1 LPLNLAMTNQP
12 KPQTV
17 IATNPRIE
25 VRNQG
30 QVLSFNLTAA
40 NHTLGRDPQ
49 SNPPEGM
56 KIPEDWFVVSRFQA
70 CFRKS
75 GKNYFIY
82 DGDGEKPS
90 TNRLFINNKL
100 ITPKDGYCLQNGDEI
115 KVGQNPQNWVT
126 IVYFDPNSQATNFT
140 PKSSSIY
147 LKNKTITIGRDPG
160 ADLELDAPTIS
171 RRHATIELDPQ
182 GRYMLKDRSTNGIFV
197 NRQKVD
203 STAILENG
211 SIVQI
216 GPYTFVL
223 QGDELALVDRGSD
236 IRLDA
241 KNIVLTVKDKN
252 KQKIRLLNDISLAI
266 EPGQLVALVGGS
278 GAGKSTL
285 MKSLLGIEPK
295 IEGTVYLNG
304 DNLKTN
310 FNIYRTL
317 IGYVPQQDIVHTNLR
332 VREVL
337 YYAAKLRLPPDI
349 NVQQVVDKTLQ
360 QIELVERQNNLVKNL
375 SGGQLKRVSIGVEL
389 LADPKLFFLDE
400 PTSGLDP
407 GLDKKMMQLLRKLA
421 NEGRTIVLVTHATTN
436 ITLCDRIVFLG
447 LGGNLCYFGP
457 PDRTAEFFQIDRGD
471 FADIYIQL
479 ETKEAVADE
488 SERYRNS
495 EYKKEYIDDRLS
507 EITQE
512 KNFTPKPVQAS
523 FLRQLIILVQRY
535 IQLILRDPV
544 YLALALITAPIGVAL
559 MTLALKDNEFLLK
572 ALRSIGEDKP
582 ITINTERA
590 GLARR
595 VLFIFTSASLWV
607 GFASSLQE
615 IVKES
620 AIYLRERLV
629 NLGLFAYL
637 GSKVLTLSGLAI
649 IQSLL
654 IALVAIVCFKS
665 PEVQLTN
672 FNPESPF
679 ISIPWFVGVFITTF
693 FTIIA
698 SSSLGL
704 MVSASVK
711 NSTQANSALPLLLL
725 PQIIFA
731 GILFDVEKG
740 GAISKYISYLMVSR
754 WSVAAYGSLASIND
768 LIPVDES
775 LSKTLYK
782 LQMFESSAANIT
794 LSWCVLLIHACV
806 YLLIT
811 FWLQKCKDIL
821 K

>member
-1 LPLNLAMTNQP
+1 MTNQP
-12 KPQTV
+12 RTETV
-17 IATNPRIE
+17 IATSPRIE
-25 VRNQG
+25 VKNQG
-30 QVLSFNLTAA
+30 QILAFNLTAA
-40 NHTLGRDPQ
+40 DHILGRDPHR
-49 SNPPEGM
+49 SPPEGL
-56 KIPEDWFVVSRFQA
+56 IVPEDWFVVSRCQA
-70 CFRKS
+70 CFRK
-75 GKNYFIY
+75 KNKEYIIY
-82 DGDGEKPS
+82 DGDGENPS

-115 KVGQNPQNWVT
+115 KIGQNPQNWVT
-126 IVYFDPNSQATNFT
+126 IVYFDPNSQTVNYT
-140 PKSSSIY
+140 PSSSSIY
-147 LKNKTITIGRDPG
+147 LKNKTISIGRDPG

-171 RRHATIELDPQ
+171 RRHAEIYKDSQ
-182 GRYMLKDRSTNGIFV
+182 DRYFIRDLSTNGVFV

-203 STAILENG
+203 RTLLLEN
-211 SIVQI
+211 SAIVQI
-216 GPYTFVL
+216 GPYTFVV
-223 QGDELALVDRGSD
+223 QGDELALVDRGRN

-252 KQKIRLLNDISLAI
+252 KQRIRLLNDISLAI

-304 DNLKTN
+304 DNLKSN
-310 FNIYRTL
+310 FNIYRTS

-332 VREVL
+332 VNEVL
-337 YYAAKLRLPPDI
+337 YYAAKLRLPPDTNI
-349 NVQQVVDKTLQ
+349 KQVVDKTLQ

-421 NEGRTIVLVTHATTN
+421 DEGRTIVLVTHATTN
-436 ITLCDRIVFLG
+436 ITLCDRLVFLG
-447 LGGNLCYFGP
+447 LGGNLCYFGSP
-457 PDRTAEFFQIDRGD
+457 EDASNFFQIDKGD
-471 FADIYIQL
+471 FADIYIKL

-488 SERYRNS
+488 AQRYRDS
-495 EYKKEYIDDRLS
+495 KYQKEYIDERLG
-507 EITQE
+507 EITQD
-512 KNFTPKPVQAS
+512 KNIAPKKAHGS
-523 FLRQLIILVQRY
+523 FFRQLLILIQRY
-535 IQLILRDPV
+535 VQLISRDPV
-544 YLALALITAPIGVAL
+544 YLGLALITAPIGVAL
-559 MTLALKDNEFLLK
+559 MTLALKDNEFLIK
-572 ALRSIGEDKP
+572 ALRTIGTEKP
-582 ITINTERA
+582 TAINTERA
-590 GLARR
+590 ALARK
-595 VLFIFTSASLWV
+595 VLFIFTSASIWV

-637 GSKVLTLSGLAI
+637 GSKVATLAGLAI

-654 IALVAIVCFKS
+654 ISLVAVLCFKS
-665 PEVQLTN
+665 PDVELIPFN
-672 FNPESPF
+672 YDNPEAAL
-679 ISIPWFVGVFITTF
+679 IAIPWFFGVFITTF
-693 FTIIA
+693 LTIVA

-731 GILFDVEKG
+731 GILFDVQKG
-740 GAISKYISYLMVSR
+740 GIVSKYISYLMVSR
-754 WSVAAYGSLASIND
+754 WSVAAYGTLASVNNLVPEDTD
-768 LIPVDES
+768 LNKTLFKLDMFTNSMSNLS
-775 LSKTLYK
+775 LSWG
-782 LQMFESSAANIT
+782 I
-794 LSWCVLLIHACV
+794 LLLHAV
-806 YLLIT
+806 IYLLVT
-811 FWLQKCKDIL
+811 LWLQKRKDIL

>member
-1 LPLNLAMTNQP
+1 MTNQP
-12 KPQTV
+12 RTETV
-17 IATNPRIE
+17 IATSPRIE
-25 VRNQG
+25 VKNQG
-30 QVLSFNLTAA
+30 QILSFNLTAA
-40 NHTLGRDPQ
+40 DHILGRDPHR
-49 SNPPEGM
+49 SPPEGL
-56 KIPEDWFVVSRFQA
+56 IVPEDWFVVSRCQA
-70 CFRKS
+70 CFRK
-75 GKNYFIY
+75 KDKEYIIY
-82 DGDGEKPS
+82 DGDGENPS

-115 KVGQNPQNWVT
+115 KIGQNPQNWVT
-126 IVYFDPNSQATNFT
+126 IVYFDPNSQTVNYT
-140 PKSSSIY
+140 PSSSSIY
-147 LKNKTITIGRDPG
+147 LKNKTISIGRDPG

-171 RRHATIELDPQ
+171 RRHAEIYKDSQ
-182 GRYMLKDRSTNGIFV
+182 GRYVIRDLSTNGVFV

-203 STAILENG
+203 RTLLLEN
-211 SIVQI
+211 SAIVQI
-216 GPYTFVL
+216 GPYTFVV
-223 QGDELALVDRGSD
+223 QGDELALVDRGSN

-252 KQKIRLLNDISLAI
+252 KQRIRLLNDISLAI

-304 DNLKTN
+304 DNLKSN
-310 FNIYRTL
+310 FNIYRTS

-332 VREVL
+332 VNEVL
-337 YYAAKLRLPPDI
+337 YYAAKLRLPPDT
-349 NVQQVVDKTLQ
+349 NVKQVVDETLQ

-421 NEGRTIVLVTHATTN
+421 DEGRTVVLVTHATTN
-436 ITLCDRIVFLG
+436 ITLCDRLVFLG
-447 LGGNLCYFGP
+447 LGGNLCYFGTP
-457 PDRTAEFFQIDRGD
+457 EDSSNFFQIDKGD
-471 FADIYIQL
+471 FADIYIKL
-479 ETKEAVADE
+479 ETREAVADE
-488 SERYRNS
+488 AERYRNS
-495 EYKKEYIDDRLS
+495 EYQKEYIDKRL
-507 EITQE
+507 IDIVQG
-512 KNFTPKPVQAS
+512 KNIAPKKAKSS
-523 FLRQLIILVQRY
+523 FFRQLSILIQRY
-535 IQLILRDPV
+535 IQLISRDPV

-559 MTLALKDNEFLLK
+559 MTLALKDNEFLIK
-572 ALRSIGEDKP
+572 ALRTIGTEKP
-582 ITINTERA
+582 TAINTEKA
-590 GLARR
+590 ALARK
-595 VLFIFTSASLWV
+595 VLFIFTSASIWV

-629 NLGLFAYL
+629 NLSLFSYL
-637 GSKVLTLSGLAI
+637 GSKVLTLGGLAL

-654 IALVAIVCFKS
+654 ISLVAILCFKS
-665 PEVQLTN
+665 PEVYLTP
-672 FNPESPF
+672 FNPNNPEADG
-679 ISIPWFVGVFITTF
+679 IVIPWFVGVFITTF
-693 FTIIA
+693 LTIVA

-731 GILFDVEKG
+731 GILFDVQKG
-740 GAISKYISYLMVSR
+740 GIISKYISYFMVSR
-754 WSVAAYGSLASIND
+754 WSVAAYGTLANVNNLVPEDAD
-768 LIPVDES
+768 LNKTLFRLDMFKNSASNLS
-775 LSKTLYK
+775 LSWGVLLLHAVVY
-782 LQMFESSAANIT
+782 LSIT
-794 LSWCVLLIHACV
+794 L
-806 YLLIT
+806 
-811 FWLQKCKDIL
+811 WLQKRKDIL

>member
-1 LPLNLAMTNQP
+1 MTNQP
-12 KPQTV
+12 RVETV
-17 IATNPRIE
+17 IATGPRIE

-40 NHTLGRDPQ
+40 YHILGRDPQ
-49 SNPPEGM
+49 RQPPEGL
-56 KIPEDWFVVSRFQA
+56 IVPQDWFVVSRTQALFQ
-70 CFRKS
+70 RKD
-75 GKNYFIY
+75 KQYIIC
-82 DGDGEKPS
+82 DGDGETPS

-115 KVGQNPQNWVT
+115 KIGQNPQNWIT
-126 IVYFDPNSQATNFT
+126 IVYFDPNNQTTNFT
-140 PKSSSIY
+140 PNSTTIY
-147 LKNKTITIGRDPG
+147 LKNKTILIGRDPS

-171 RRHATIELDPQ
+171 RRHASIELDPQ
-182 GRYMLKDRSTNGIFV
+182 GRYLIRDLSTNGLFV

-203 STAILENG
+203 SSLLLENG
-211 SIVQI
+211 AIVQI

-223 QGDELALVDRGSD
+223 QGDSLALVDRGSN

-241 KNIVLTVKDKN
+241 KNIVLTVKDKS
-252 KQKIRLLNDISLAI
+252 KQRIRLLNDISLAI

-304 DNLKTN
+304 DNLKSN

-349 NVQQVVDKTLQ
+349 NVNTVVDRTLQ

-421 NEGRTIVLVTHATTN
+421 DEGRTVVLVTHATTN
-436 ITLCDRIVFLG
+436 ITLCDRLVFLG
-447 LGGNLCYFGP
+447 LGGNLCYFGSP
-457 PDRTAEFFQIDRGD
+457 EDSSKFFNNKGD
-471 FADIYIQL
+471 FADIYIKL

-488 SERYRNS
+488 AERYRNS
-495 EYKKEYIDDRLS
+495 EYQKYYIDDRLG

-512 KNFTPKPVQAS
+512 KTVAPKKAKGS
-523 FLRQLIILVQRY
+523 FFRQLIILIQRY
-535 IQLILRDPV
+535 VRLISRDPV
-544 YLALALITAPIGVAL
+544 YIALALITAPIGIGL
-559 MTLALKDNEFLLK
+559 MNLALEDNEFLLK
-572 ALRSIGEDKP
+572 AFKAAANGD
-582 ITINTERA
+582 TAVAINTERA
-590 GLARR
+590 ALSRK
-595 VLFIFTSASLWV
+595 VLFIFTSASIWV

-615 IVKES
+615 IVKEA

-629 NLGLFAYL
+629 NLGLFSYI
-637 GSKVLTLSGLAI
+637 GSKVLTLGSLAI

-654 IALVAIVCFKS
+654 ISIVAVVCFKS
-665 PEVQLTN
+665 PEVSLTS
-672 FNPESPF
+672 FNISDPNSPDSEF
-679 ISIPWFVGVFITTF
+679 SIPWFVGVFVTTF
-693 FTIIA
+693 LTIVA

-704 MVSASVK
+704 MVSTSVK

-731 GILFDVEKG
+731 GILFDVQG
-740 GAISKYISYLMVSR
+740 GGIVSKFISYLMVSR
-754 WSVAAYGSLASIND
+754 WSVAAYGTLASVNN
-768 LIPVDES
+768 LVPVDPD
-775 LSKTLYK
+775 LNKTLFR
-782 LQMFESSAANIT
+782 LDMFENSAKNLVT
-794 LSWCVLLIHACV
+794 SWGVLLIHAIV
-806 YLLIT
+806 YLSIT
-811 FWLQKCKDIL
+811 LWLQKRKDIL

>member
-1 LPLNLAMTNQP
+1 MTNLP
-12 KPQTV
+12 RTETV
-17 IATNPRIE
+17 IATSPRIE
-25 VRNQG
+25 VRNRG
-30 QVLSFNLTAA
+30 QILSFNLTAVD
-40 NHTLGRDPQ
+40 HVLGREPHR
-49 SNPPEGM
+49 SPPEGL
-56 KIPEDWFVVSRFQA
+56 IVPQDWFVVSRTQA
-70 CFRKS
+70 CFRKQS
-75 GKNYFIY
+75 KGYIIF
-82 DGDGEKPS
+82 DGDGETPS
-90 TNRLFINNKL
+90 TNRLFINNTL

-115 KVGQNPQNWVT
+115 KIGQNPQNWVT
-126 IVYFDPNSQATNFT
+126 IVYFDPNSQTTNFT
-140 PKSSSIY
+140 PSSSSIY
-147 LKNKTITIGRDPG
+147 LKNKTISIGRDPS

-171 RRHATIELDPQ
+171 RRHAAIERDDR
-182 GRYMLKDRSTNGIFV
+182 GRYSIRDLSTNGVFV

-203 STAILENG
+203 GSLLLENG
-211 SIVQI
+211 AIVQI

-252 KQKIRLLNDISLAI
+252 KQRIRLLNDISLAI

-285 MKSLLGIEPK
+285 MKALLGIEPK

-304 DNLKTN
+304 DNLKSN

-332 VREVL
+332 VKEVL

-349 NVQQVVDKTLQ
+349 NVTQVVDKTLQ

-421 NEGRTIVLVTHATTN
+421 DEGRTVVLVTHATTN
-436 ITLCDRIVFLG
+436 ITLCDRLVFLG
-447 LGGNLCYFGP
+447 LGGNLCYFGTP
-457 PDRTAEFFQIDRGD
+457 EDSGNFFQLNDGD
-471 FADIYIQL
+471 FADIYIRL

-488 SERYRNS
+488 AERYRNS
-495 EYKKEYIDDRLS
+495 QYQKHYIDERLG

-512 KNFTPKPVQAS
+512 KTVAPKKAKSS
-523 FLRQLIILVQRY
+523 FFRQLIILIQRY
-535 IQLILRDPV
+535 IQLIVRDPV
-544 YLALALITAPIGVAL
+544 YLGLALITAPIGVAL
-559 MTLALKDNEFLLK
+559 MTLALKDNEFLIK
-572 ALRSIGEDKP
+572 ALRAAANGDSAVA
-582 ITINTERA
+582 INTERA
-590 GLARR
+590 ALARK
-595 VLFIFTSASLWV
+595 VLFIFTSASIWV

-615 IVKES
+615 IVKEA

-629 NLGLFAYL
+629 NLGLFSYL
-637 GSKVLTLSGLAI
+637 GSKVLTLGGLAI
-649 IQSLL
+649 IQSVL
-654 IALVAIVCFKS
+654 ISLVGVLCFKS
-665 PEVQLTN
+665 PEVSLTP
-672 FNPESPF
+672 FDVSNPEASDV
-679 ISIPWFVGVFITTF
+679 SIPWFVGVFVTTF
-693 FTIIA
+693 LTIIA

-731 GILFDVEKG
+731 GILFDVQKG
-740 GAISKYISYLMVSR
+740 GVISKFISYLMVSR
-754 WSVAAYGSLASIND
+754 WSVAAYGTLASVNN
-768 LIPVDES
+768 LVPVDED
-775 LSKTLYK
+775 LNKTLFR
-782 LQMFESSAANIT
+782 LDMFENSVSNLLT
-794 LSWCVLLIHACV
+794 SWGVLLLHAIV

-811 FWLQKCKDIL
+811 LWLQKRKDIL